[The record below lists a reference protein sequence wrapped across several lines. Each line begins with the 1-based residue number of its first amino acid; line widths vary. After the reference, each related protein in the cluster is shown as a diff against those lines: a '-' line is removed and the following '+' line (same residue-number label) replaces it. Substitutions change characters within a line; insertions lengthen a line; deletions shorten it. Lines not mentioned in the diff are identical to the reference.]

1 MSLVIATATTREM
14 KAVLTGFNGRGRV
27 GCALPAPGEACP
39 SPVNGR
45 NCLLVVTGVGPVN
58 AALSMGRVLGAHRG
72 VRGVLN
78 LGVAGTFDVL
88 RAPLGSAV
96 LASAEVWPE
105 YGLAGDHGVDPRGIA
120 FPQAEGPAGPVWD
133 RIDIAP
139 EVLSG
144 QWHLSLPAGARN
156 GVSLTVAGVSGTPG
170 RADAMRRRHA
180 PLMENM
186 EGFALA
192 LACLRHGLP
201 FAEARTISNI
211 VGSRAAEDW
220 ALEGALDA
228 LGVLARELFLTD

>member
-1 MSLVIATATTREM
+1 
-14 KAVLTGFNGRGRV
+14 
-27 GCALPAPGEACP
+27 
-39 SPVNGR
+39 
-45 NCLLVVTGVGPVN
+45 
-58 AALSMGRVLGAHRG
+58 HRS

-105 YGLAGDHGVDPRGIA
+105 YGLAGDDGVDPQGIA

-133 RIDIAP
+133 RIDLAP
-139 EVLSG
+139 EVLLE
-144 QWHLSLPAGARN
+144 QWHLAMPVGARS
-156 GVSLTVAGVSGTPG
+156 GVALTVAGVSGTPA
-170 RADAMRRRHA
+170 RAQAMCRRHS

-186 EGFALA
+186 EGFSLA
-192 LACLRHGLP
+192 LACLRHNLP
-201 FAEARTISNI
+201 FAEVRTMSNI

-228 LGVLARELFLTD
+228 LGALARELFLTD

>member
-27 GCALPAPGEACP
+27 GCALPAPGEVCP

-45 NCLLVVTGVGPVN
+45 NCLLLVTGVGPVN
-58 AALSMGRVLGAHRG
+58 AALSLGRVLGAHRG
-72 VRGVLN
+72 VRGVMN

-105 YGLAGDHGVDPRGIA
+105 YGLAGDDGVDPHGIA

-133 RIDIAP
+133 RIDLAP
-139 EVLSG
+139 ATLFE
-144 QWHLSLPAGARN
+144 QWHLAVPAAARS
-156 GVSLTVAGVSGTPG
+156 GVSLTVAGVSGTPS
-170 RADAMRRRHA
+170 RAQAVCRRHA
-180 PLMENM
+180 ALMENM

-192 LACLRHGLP
+192 LGCLRHDLP
-201 FAEARTISNI
+201 FAEARTMSNI

-228 LGVLARELFLTD
+228 LGALARELFLTD